1 MKRVQLF
8 EFEDQRWFPDSFR
21 IALTKLIIVF
31 HKMMGIGDILSHL
44 ISEALKKTNARQ
56 LVDLGSGA
64 GGSMEYVMENILT
77 RDPQSDVK
85 MVLTDLYPNKD
96 AIETINQLKNP
107 HLSYYPTPVDAT
119 KLESAPEGLKTMI
132 NCFHHMPKKQARQI
146 LESASKSK
154 QAILIYE
161 MSENK
166 MPLLLWWLFLPIS
179 IVIMI
184 TMVFFMTPFVKNLTF
199 GQVFFTYII
208 PLIPLFYAWDG
219 QASMPRIYTPKDVEE
234 LLEGLHSDGYTWT
247 INSAKK
253 SNGKALGYSVLGVP
267 TQA

>member
-31 HKMMGIGDILSHL
+31 HKMMGIGEILSNL
-44 ISEALKKTNARQ
+44 ISDALKKTNARQ
-56 LVDLGSGA
+56 IVDLGSGA
-64 GGSMEYVMENILT
+64 GGSMEYVMENILSN
-77 RDPQSDVK
+77 DPKSNVK

-96 AIETINQLKNP
+96 AIESINQRKNSN
-107 HLSYYPTPVDAT
+107 LSYHSTPVDAT
-119 KLESAPEGLKTMI
+119 QLELAPEGLKTMI

-154 QAILIYE
+154 QAIIIYE

-166 MPLLLWWLFLPIS
+166 LPLLLWWLFLPVS
-179 IVIMI
+179 MVIMI
-184 TMVFFMTPFVKNLTF
+184 LMVFFMTPFVKNLTF
-199 GQVFFTYII
+199 GQVFFTYIR
-208 PLIPLFYAWDG
+208 PLSPFFYAGDG

-234 LLEGLHSDGYTWT
+234 LLKGLQNADYTWT
-247 INSAKK
+247 IEPAKK
-253 SNGKALGYSVLGVP
+253 SNGKVLGYSIFGRPL
-267 TQA
+267 